1 METPGAPSAVSQIT
15 RRTAQAEMVTV
26 TRFQDLRR
34 QGEPMVLKGLV
45 ADWPLVQAAAHDR
58 APDYL
63 KQIASDDPVQFMRAA
78 PEIQGRLHYAQ
89 GAEGRNFEP
98 HRASLHAFLDLLAA
112 EADKPKGDSLVL
124 QGMPADERLRGF
136 LAAHPMPLLPTSVAP
151 RVWIGNAATV
161 AIHHDP
167 SENIACVAAG
177 RRRFTLFP
185 PEAVSDL
192 YMGPFHQTPA
202 GVQVSM
208 VHLTDPD
215 LERFPRFARA
225 LEVAQ
230 VAELEPGDAL
240 YIPYHWYHHV
250 ESLAAFNVLVNYW
263 WDPAQPGFGSPWDA
277 LMHGMMSLH
286 ALPPQQRRA
295 WRAMFDHYVFETNGD
310 PGAHLPSD
318 GRGILSAPTPRAAA
332 QMARI
337 RRQKLERN

>member
-1 METPGAPSAVSQIT
+1 MILSS
-15 RRTAQAEMVTV
+15 
-26 TRFQDLRR
+26 
-34 QGEPMVLKGLV
+34 
-45 ADWPLVQAAAHDR
+45 
-58 APDYL
+58 
-63 KQIASDDPVQFMRAA
+63 SCAA

-136 LAAHPMPLLPTSVAP
+136 SAAHPMPLLPAEVAP

-277 LMHGMMSLH
+277 LMHGMMSLR

>member
-1 METPGAPSAVSQIT
+1 VEAA
-15 RRTAQAEMVTV
+15 TV
-26 TRFQDLRR
+26 EDFQDIRH
-34 QGEPMVLKGLV
+34 QGEPVVFKGLV
-45 ADWPLVQAAAHDR
+45 ADWPLVRAAAQDE
-58 APDYL
+58 ALDYL
-63 KQIASDDPVQFMRAA
+63 KKIASDGPVQFMRAA
-78 PEIQGRLHYAQ
+78 PEIEGRLHYANGLQ
-89 GAEGRNFEP
+89 GRNFEP
-98 HRASLHAFLDLLAA
+98 QRGPLIAFLDLLAA
-112 EADKPKGDSLVL
+112 ETREPRPAALVL
-124 QGMPADERLRGF
+124 QGMPARERLSAF
-136 LAAHPMPLLPTSVAP
+136 AETHPMPLLPAAVTP

-161 AIHHDP
+161 ATHHDP

-185 PEAVSDL
+185 PEAVGDL

-202 GVQVSM
+202 GVQVSL

-225 LEVAQ
+225 IEVAQ
-230 VAELEPGDAL
+230 VAELEAGDAL

-250 ESLAAFNVLVNYW
+250 ESLASFNVLVNYW

-277 LMHGMMSLH
+277 LMHGMMSLR
-286 ALPPQQRRA
+286 ALPPEQRRA

-318 GRGILSAPTPRAAA
+318 ARGILSAPTPRSAA

-337 RRQKLERN
+337 LREKLRRD